1 MDYANELLEFLSQNT
16 DFCEIILA
24 PGSVPVQR
32 LENAVEPIGT
42 RVLTASDINDTLIAF
57 AAHSR
62 NGGKDNLPKEGAF
75 SFGFPARGRFR
86 VAFMTQRGSHVLSI
100 VKVPLDVPQL
110 SGLLGDAAL
119 AQKAEATFC
128 SYTRGLLGVTG
139 PSTLLTN
146 TFVYSL
152 IHAVN
157 DSQPRLILVL
167 ERAASFLL
175 KHGKSVILQCEIG
188 TDVSDLEQ
196 GLRNAMSIG
205 PDILYIRDI
214 CNREELNMAQKFAEN
229 KTLTV
234 VTLTVL
240 DVEKWFFR
248 GQFSRESLA
257 PQASGMQQSTT
268 TNLGLWQV
276 FPAPARG
283 QVTLRMA

>member
-1 MDYANELLEFLSQNT
+1 MDYSNEILDFLSQNT

-24 PGSVPVQR
+24 PGSIPVQR
-32 LENAVEPIGT
+32 MENAVEPIGS
-42 RVLTASDINDTLIAF
+42 RVLTAPDITDTLLAF

-62 NGGKDNLPKEGAF
+62 HPRENLPKEGVF

-86 VAFMTQRGSHVLSI
+86 VSYMTQRGSYVLSI
-100 VKVPLDVPQL
+100 VKVPLDVPHL
-110 SGLLGDAAL
+110 AGMLGDNAL
-119 AQKAEATFC
+119 AQKAEATFQ

-139 PSTLLTN
+139 PSALLTN
-146 TFVYSL
+146 AFVYSM
-152 IHAVN
+152 IRAVN
-157 DSQPRLILVL
+157 DSQPRMILIL

-175 KHGKSVILQCEIG
+175 KHGKSIILQCEIG

-196 GLRNAMSIG
+196 ALRNAMNLG

-214 CNREELNMAQKFAEN
+214 SNRDELNMAQKFAEN

-248 GQFSRESLA
+248 GQFSRDNWN
-257 PQASGMQQSTT
+257 QGGTQQSTS
-268 TNLGLWQV
+268 NLGLWQV
-276 FPAPARG
+276 FPAPTRG
-283 QVTLRMA
+283 QITLRMT